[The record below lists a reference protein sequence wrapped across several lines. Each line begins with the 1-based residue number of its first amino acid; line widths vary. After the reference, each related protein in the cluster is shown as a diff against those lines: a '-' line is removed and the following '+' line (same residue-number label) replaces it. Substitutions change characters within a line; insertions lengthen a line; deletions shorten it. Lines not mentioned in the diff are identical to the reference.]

1 MGERKLT
8 LGGHKQ
14 RAVLGLL
21 LLRANRVVATSELLS
36 ALWPEENRPT
46 TARKI
51 VQNAVWGLRALFT
64 EETAEHGGTGPAL
77 VTKAPGYVLRVP
89 ADQVDLHRFNR
100 RVSEGRAA
108 LASGRPEEAARLL
121 GAGLAEWH
129 GPALADLV
137 EAGTDWPE
145 LTALSRLRLDVME
158 DRFEAEL
165 RSGHDHAVLGE
176 LVALAEEEPLRER
189 LCGQLMLAL
198 YRCGRQ
204 AQALDVFSRVR
215 RALVEEHGL
224 EPSRELQALQQ
235 NILTHDPSLRPPAR
249 TAPPPFEPEPTPV
262 RDAPAAPR
270 EAPSVP
276 AQAPPPGAERVPRHS
291 PGTERRSVAVLLVSA
306 DVAEDAGDDPRSSRT
321 LYRAATTVAEY
332 AEEFGGVVAGALG
345 RVSVAVFG
353 LRPDAEGAS
362 ADAVRAALALR
373 GRLGSPGSSW
383 RAVVSAG
390 EALVRRDPHDP
401 AAPVLVVGRLVDQAR
416 LLLAGV
422 PTGEIHLSGE
432 AVERTA
438 GLVPQRPTDR
448 PHVRAVAEPRATP
461 PAAVPGLPDPAR
473 GYEAEL
479 GILRSLLTRA
489 RHHDAPHLVTVLGE
503 RGAGKTQLLADFLD
517 GVQDDVVRLV
527 RVRAGGSARWSVP
540 DVVRA
545 CCGLGDSGLADSAL
559 TELVRR
565 VAGRGETA
573 ERLLWRMLRERE
585 CPDAEAD
592 ALDAWCDLLVLLARE
607 RPLVLSLDDA
617 HVADDSVLNL
627 VERLASVS
635 RDVPLFLVVG
645 ARPAE
650 LLRRRPFWGSGLR
663 HSGTLTLERLPGV
676 DSGPEV
682 VRTRRLDT
690 PATPLVRRARDRR
703 GAVCHDG

>member
-1 MGERKLT
+1 MEASAGARKLT

-64 EETAEHGGTGPAL
+64 GENGDHQGVGPEL
-77 VTKAPGYVLRVP
+77 VTRAPGYVLRVP

-121 GAGLAEWH
+121 SAGLAEWH

-224 EPSRELQALQQ
+224 EPSRELQVLQQ
-235 NILTHDPSLRPPAR
+235 NILTHDPSLRPPTR
-249 TAPPPFEPEPTPV
+249 TAPV
-262 RDAPAAPR
+262 APAAPAAPAPAATVPETVR
-270 EAPSVP
+270 EP
-276 AQAPPPGAERVPRHS
+276 ERVPPR
-291 PGTERRSVAVLLVSA
+291 TERRSVAVLLVGA
-306 DVAEDAGDDPRSSRT
+306 DLPEGADPRSSRT
-321 LYRAATTVAEY
+321 LYHAATTVAEY

-353 LRPDAEGAS
+353 LRPDAEDGPAAPEGAS

-373 GRLGSPGSSW
+373 GPLGVPGASW

-422 PTGEIHLSGE
+422 PNGEIHLSGE
-432 AVERTA
+432 AVEDTA

-461 PAAVPGLPDPAR
+461 PPAATGLPDPAG

-503 RGAGKTQLLADFLD
+503 RGAGKTELLADFI
-517 GVQDDVVRLV
+517 GGIQDDVVRVV
-527 RVRAGGSARWSVP
+527 RVRAGGSARWSVC
-540 DVVRA
+540 DVLRA
-545 CCGLGDSGLADSAL
+545 CCGLGREADLADSAL
-559 TELVRR
+559 TELVHR
-565 VAGRGETA
+565 VAGRGDTA

-635 RDVPLFLVVG
+635 RDVPLFLMVG

-663 HSGTLTLERLPGV
+663 HSGTLTLERLPDV
-676 DSGPEV
+676 DSTPEV
-682 VRTRRLDT
+682 VRATTR
-690 PATPLVRRARDRR
+690 LVRRARGHR